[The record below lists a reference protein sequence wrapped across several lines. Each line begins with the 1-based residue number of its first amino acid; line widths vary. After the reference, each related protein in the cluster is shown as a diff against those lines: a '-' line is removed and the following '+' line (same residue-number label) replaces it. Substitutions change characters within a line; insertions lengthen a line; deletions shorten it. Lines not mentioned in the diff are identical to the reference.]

1 MNNKQ
6 IAITLST
13 IAIAFFSLLALAVFT
28 PLIDI
33 ILSVVAIILLVAASV
48 AVFFAVLITW
58 DTSGKEY
65 NKQP

>member
-6 IAITLST
+6 IAFTST
-13 IAIAFFSLLALAVFT
+13 GIAVAFFALLALAVFT
-28 PLIDI
+28 PLINI
-33 ILSVVAIILLVAASV
+33 ILSAVAIILLLAASV
-48 AVFFAVLITW
+48 SVFFAVLITW

>member
-13 IAIAFFSLLALAVFT
+13 IAIAFFALLALAVFT
-28 PLIDI
+28 PLINI
-33 ILSVVAIILLVAASV
+33 ILSAVAIILLLAATV

-58 DTSGKEY
+58 DTSGKEG
-65 NKQP
+65 NN

>member
-6 IAITLST
+6 IAFTST
-13 IAIAFFSLLALAVFT
+13 AIAIAFFTLLALAVFT
-28 PLIDI
+28 PLINI
-33 ILSVVAIILLVAASV
+33 ILSVVAIILLLAASV

>member
-6 IAITLST
+6 ITLTST
-13 IAIAFFSLLALAVFT
+13 AIAIAFFTLLALAVFT
-28 PLIDI
+28 PLINI
-33 ILSVVAIILLVAASV
+33 ILSVVAIILLLAASV